1 MTENVSS
8 DQTVILSDVRTSYF
22 YGFEPYKGDNGDSY
36 CSHFLM
42 APDHPGVALI
52 KAAQRRA
59 ATAMWKDGAEAMLQ
73 ALAKQDR
80 LCLHDGDT
88 SKPGVDG
95 YKGMLFVSGNSK
107 KRFTIVD
114 GDRSPLTAAD
124 GRPYS
129 GCYVNAI
136 VQVWAQQNKWG
147 KRINAQSQ
155 AFSSCVTAR
164 ALVVAVWLLLR
175 SSAWSA
181 VPVRTA
187 LPPRAL
193 RPVWSNIGHASR
205 VGTSRSRYT
214 IACGA
219 GSANRIKHASRA
231 LAVEH
236 IATRTIST
244 ATRGLCKGADYMWKW
259 CYTADWKAIIFT
271 RDGIQVTTR
280 DKDVYS
286 SQDAQSFC
294 NYLNARRHFK

>member
-147 KRINAQSQ
+147 KRINAQISGVQ
-155 AFSSCVTAR
+155 FLRHGESFGGGRVAAPEEFG
-164 ALVVAVWLLLR
+164 VV
-175 SSAWSA
+175 S
-181 VPVRTA
+181 
-187 LPPRAL
+187 
-193 RPVWSNIGHASR
+193 
-205 VGTSRSRYT
+205 
-214 IACGA
+214 GA
-219 GSANRIKHASRA
+219 GADSAAPAGASA
-231 LAVEH
+231 
-236 IATRTIST
+236 
-244 ATRGLCKGADYMWKW
+244 GL
-259 CYTADWKAIIFT
+259 
-271 RDGIQVTTR
+271 V
-280 DKDVYS
+280 
-286 SQDAQSFC
+286 
-294 NYLNARRHFK
+294 